1 MNFGYALKNARSV
14 SLLRWP
20 PVPLPSE
27 SPSDVWGGGASLG
40 SLGCMEASV
49 SCIGGAS
56 GGCMSV
62 SLGSMSVSLGCMSA
76 SSGCMRASVG
86 CMGLV

>member
-1 MNFGYALKNARSV
+1 MG
-14 SLLRWP
+14 
-20 PVPLPSE
+20 
-27 SPSDVWGGGASLG
+27 
-40 SLGCMEASV
+40 ASV

-62 SLGSMSVSLGCMSA
+62 SLGCMSA
-76 SSGCMRASVG
+76 SLGCMRASVG